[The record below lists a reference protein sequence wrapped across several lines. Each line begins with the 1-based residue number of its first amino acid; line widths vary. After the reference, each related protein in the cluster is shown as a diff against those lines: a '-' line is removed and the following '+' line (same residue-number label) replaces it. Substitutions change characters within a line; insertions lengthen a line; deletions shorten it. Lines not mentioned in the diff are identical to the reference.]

1 MWNNKQQQ
9 NDFPSS
15 SPAQAPAAPAASFNS
30 APAARP
36 TPPTA
41 KNLSC
46 LGASLEIKGQVSG
59 DEDLQVDGKI
69 TGPVS
74 LGGQK
79 VTVGR
84 TGQLNSEVSAREI
97 VVYGKVMEICARA
110 TEWKLRKTARW
121 WATSRRR
128 ASAWKTA
135 RISRAASKSSARNR
149 MWALKPSTTKF
160 LSARQPTKS
169 FSANVTSKRACLGF
183 RIEFHIQARCGA
195 GRPFS
200 FYFPLGIVRACRR
213 EAVRRSFD
221 E

>member
-30 APAARP
+30 AAAARP

-97 VVYGKVMEICARA
+97 VVYGKVTGNLRARDRVEIKKDGSVVGDI
-110 TEWKLRKTARW
+110 T
-121 WATSRRR
+121 
-128 ASAWKTA
+128 TA
-135 RISRAASKSSARNR
+135 RISVEDGAYFK
-149 MWALKPSTTKF
+149 
-160 LSARQPTKS
+160 
-169 FSANVTSKRACLGF
+169 G
-183 RIEFHIQARCGA
+183 RIEIERAKQNVGA
-195 GRPFS
+195 
-200 FYFPLGIVRACRR
+200 
-213 EAVRRSFD
+213 EAEHEEVPVGAAAN
-221 E
+221 